1 MEDRL
6 DGEGMNPISGRRE
19 GYLEAGLGRWELSCR
34 LLCRNWNPPTERR
47 LIGHLEQGDPTPV
60 PLRTSKPHPPL
71 YSNEAPPSLFD
82 RRLYLTAA
90 LRLTVHALA
99 KQPTSLG
106 SFSSRQKPRW
116 KHLLPPPAL
125 LRTGPARRVG
135 NLTLRSRSAG
145 VWCALCAP
153 LLVCLVC
160 QQCFRSCHVDLRL
173 QLRGEAV
180 TDGVW
185 SLQVPHRSEQ
195 LTRGVKEGWSHN
207 ARPSQHPVLS
217 VRQLNGRG
225 SVGRPHSL
233 T

>member
-1 MEDRL
+1 M
-6 DGEGMNPISGRRE
+6 S
-19 GYLEAGLGRWELSCR
+19 ELKST
-34 LLCRNWNPPTERR
+34 N
-47 LIGHLEQGDPTPV
+47 
-60 PLRTSKPHPPL
+60 RTSTDW
-71 YSNEAPPSLFD
+71 PSRARGSD
-82 RRLYLTAA
+82 AGASSDIKAA
-90 LRLTVHALA
+90 STFVFKWGPTKSVRSATVPDCSTSSVTVHALA

-106 SFSSRQKPRW
+106 SFLSRQKPKW

-207 ARPSQHPVLS
+207 ARPSQHYVLS

-225 SVGRPHSL
+225 SVGRPHFL